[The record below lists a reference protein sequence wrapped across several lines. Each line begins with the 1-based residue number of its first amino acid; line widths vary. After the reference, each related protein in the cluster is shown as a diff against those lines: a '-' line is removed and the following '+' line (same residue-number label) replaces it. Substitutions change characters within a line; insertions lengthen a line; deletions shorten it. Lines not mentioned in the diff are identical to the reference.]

1 MIKNVPENLRYI
13 PELAMKIW
21 YEGEEYILPDDA
33 LKRLRDYL
41 VEEIKS

>member
-21 YEGEEYILPDDA
+21 YEGEENILPDDA